1 MTQFLQAIFNCPE
14 LPELFV
20 LRGRAFA
27 ALHDV
32 KSAISNLTQATV
44 LFEAAGT
51 SHLEEN
57 APIALELASLHDV
70 DGMLKLQ
77 MASFD
82 DALHSFN
89 AALTCAP
96 HYHISLL
103 HRGLVYVSQQ
113 RFDRALHDIQQYCS
127 IERDNVRAVIM
138 LSRIQKRLGNST
150 AAAIAIQA
158 ALGLD
163 PNDSEAQSLNALY
176 RGAASELYHEA
187 SSALLANE
195 FDTAIQILSRAIEQ
209 DPLDVR
215 FFSRRGVVYRTIGR
229 HDLAVN
235 DLMQA
240 VTLSGGNKLQ
250 VKQLVITYNELGVE
264 LYEAKNYAKALV
276 FFTLA
281 IENFPEMAC
290 LYINRGD
297 VHRDLRDLPSALA
310 DYTQAHELNPDDKDT
325 CIRLGLLHDAR
336 GLTYFDNKDFF
347 EAVSAFSLAIKF
359 LPHVATYWNHRGLAR
374 VEVRSYHDAAADF
387 AQALKLD
394 PSSDI
399 ALSRICMLNATALL
413 NTSNPSARNQSERKR
428 SQSIS
433 PRKVNLESVS
443 YRSPERLSVTGQD
456 IRLSAA
462 EAAFEL
468 VKSQRA
474 LVQENRAAMQLKSKP
489 REAFNALRSQK
500 LDMKTAGAS
509 LQRPGI
515 R

>member
-1 MTQFLQAIFNCPE
+1 MQTEQAIFNRPD

-44 LFEAAGT
+44 LFESAGT

-57 APIALELASLHDV
+57 TPIALELASLHDV

-77 MASFD
+77 KAAFD
-82 DALHSFN
+82 DAVNSFN
-89 AALTCAP
+89 SALACAP
-96 HYHISLL
+96 DYHIALL

-113 RFDRALHDIQQYCS
+113 RFDRALNDIQKYCS
-127 IERDNVRAVIM
+127 LESADIKALIM
-138 LSRIQKRLGNST
+138 LSRVHKRLGNSS
-150 AAAIAIQA
+150 AAAISIQT

-163 PNDSEAQSLNALY
+163 PNDSEAQVLNTVY

-187 SSALLANE
+187 SSALLGNDY
-195 FDTAIQILSRAIEQ
+195 DTAIQILSRAIEQ

-229 HDLAVN
+229 HDLAVK

-264 LYEAKNYAKALV
+264 LYEAKNYTKALV

-310 DYTQAHELNPDDKDT
+310 DYTQAYELNPKDKDT

-359 LPHVATYWNHRGLAR
+359 LPHVAMYWNHRGLAR
-374 VEVRSYHDAAADF
+374 IEVRSFHDAAADF
-387 AQALKLD
+387 VQALKLD

-399 ALSRICMLNATALL
+399 ALSRICMLNATELL
-413 NTSNPSARNQSERKR
+413 NSSNSSKNIKSEGQR
-428 SQSIS
+428 SMPMS
-433 PRKVNLESVS
+433 PTKLYHESDS
-443 YRSPERLSVTGQD
+443 RRSPERLSATGQD
-456 IRLSAA
+456 VRLTAA
-462 EAAFEL
+462 DAACAL
-468 VKSQRA
+468 VKSQKA
-474 LVQENRAAMQLKSKP
+474 LVEESRAALQLKSRP